1 MNKIKYIYWERVNL
15 HLVFEDVISGE
26 VCLLDEMGGKHLLP
40 YKENEVVINV
50 TNVTDGDMIEQGNFT
65 LYIDDI
71 EVYVCDELITKFDD
85 LSRIFKYKAK
95 KYALLIELCI
105 YEDKSFYFNSD
116 YMMKNTKYKK
126 LSRFEQNKNFF
137 DVIKYVLEKIL
148 VLGIGF
154 LYRILRVFKMKRKN
168 PVVLFF
174 SEDNAEPAG
183 NLAKLYEYFKTI
195 DNVIVKGC
203 FFDRYGLK
211 GAFEIIKAVAFISF
225 SDVIVLDNYAL
236 TLNLFELSP
245 KQRVVQLWHAGVGF
259 KSIGYPRFGKK
270 GGPHPFKSSH
280 RKYDLAIVDDERLID
295 IYSEVFGRPKSIFKA
310 LGMPRLENYLAK
322 STINEKTTSLYQ
334 KNPDLATKKI
344 VLFSPTFR
352 GVTADEAYY
361 DYDVLKLDEIY
372 NFCKTND
379 FLFVVKMHPF
389 VKDKIK
395 IPEEYKNHILDFSD
409 YDINDL
415 IYISD
420 IMITDYSSCA
430 YEFSFFNRPLI
441 FFRYDKEIYE
451 YLRPMHTLDMFT
463 KQQYEVKTFD
473 ELITVCEGLKGV
485 SIENRFSN
493 IVKRKDLCC
502 EDISK
507 EILGLVQ

>member
-1 MNKIKYIYWERVNL
+1 MNKIVDIYWERVNL
-15 HLVFEDVISGE
+15 HLAFAENIFGE
-26 VCLLDEMGGKHLLP
+26 VYLLDELGEKHLLP
-40 YKENEVVINV
+40 CKGNEVIINV
-50 TNVTDGDMIEQGNFT
+50 TNVTDGDMIEAGDFT
-65 LYIDDI
+65 LYLEDMK
-71 EVYVCDELITKFDD
+71 VYVSDELITKFDD

-95 KYALLIELCI
+95 QYALLIELCI

-126 LSRFEQNKNFF
+126 TSRLEEGVGVLGKFIRIIKFIIPYVINFF
-137 DVIKYVLEKIL
+137 YKIL
-148 VLGIGF
+148 RGF
-154 LYRILRVFKMKRKN
+154 KSYNKTT
-168 PVVLFF
+168 VLFF
-174 SEDNAEPAG
+174 SENDYKPVG
-183 NLAKLYEYFKTI
+183 NLEKLYNYFQTINSVKT
-195 DNVIVKGC
+195 KGC
-203 FFDRYGLK
+203 FFNKYD
-211 GAFEIIKAVAFISF
+211 GATMLEKIIGVIEIAFADI
-225 SDVIVLDNYAL
+225 IVVDNYVSF
-236 TLNLFELSP
+236 LNVLKLD
-245 KQRVVQLWHAGVGF
+245 KNQKIVQLWHAGVGF
-259 KSIGYPRFGKK
+259 KAVGYPRFGKN
-270 GGPHPFKSSH
+270 GSPHPFRSSH
-280 RKYDLAIVDDERLID
+280 RKYDLAIVDDERLVD
-295 IYSEVFGRPKSIFKA
+295 IYSEVFARPKRIFKA

-322 STINEKTTSLYQ
+322 STIEEKITSLYK

-352 GVTADEAYY
+352 GITADEAYY

-395 IPEEYKNHILDFSD
+395 IPEEYKNCILDFSD

-415 IYISD
+415 IYIAD